1 MGTASS
7 PGVAQA
13 FLNVPA
19 GQWDER
25 IARARSL
32 AGNPSP
38 ASAILAFYADLA
50 SCQRTLA
57 GSSLRDELDVG
68 GPSDLLVV
76 VEPAARALPGLL
88 RWLQGHAPAA
98 LAHAAAEGAAIGIED
113 WKRLLEQRLVEGRID
128 EEGPAAFVVEAIL
141 QPFVQRVRP
150 VVERV
155 RLKADPTYDA
165 TYEARCP
172 VCASLPVAAAL
183 REEGHGGRRSLVCS
197 LCFAEW
203 DYRRIQCPAC
213 KENRFDAL
221 PVYSSDVP
229 VNARIDACDTCRTYI
244 KTIDLTRDGLAIPAV
259 DDLAT
264 LPLDLWA
271 RERGY
276 QRLYPNLLRI

>member
-7 PGVAQA
+7 PGLAQA
-13 FLNVPA
+13 FVNGPVGSASQA
-19 GQWDER
+19 GLWDQR

-32 AGNPSP
+32 AGNSSP

-50 SCQRTLA
+50 SFQRTLA
-57 GSSLRDELDVG
+57 GSIPRDRSTVDE
-68 GPSDLLVV
+68 PSTLLEVV
-76 VEPAARALPGLL
+76 KPAAHAIPGFLE
-88 RWLQGHAPAA
+88 WLQGHAPAA
-98 LAHAAAEGAAIGIED
+98 LAHAAAEGAAIGVDD
-113 WKRLLEQRLVEGRID
+113 WDRLLEQRLVEGRID
-128 EEGPAAFVVEAIL
+128 EDGPVAFVVEAIL
-141 QPFVQRVRP
+141 QPFVEHRKVRVQ
-150 VVERV
+150 
-155 RLKADPTYDA
+155 AAPTYG
-165 TYEARCP
+165 ARCP

-183 REEGHGGRRSLVCS
+183 REEGQGGRRSLVCS

-203 DYRRIQCPAC
+203 DYLRIQCPAC

-221 PVYSSDVP
+221 PVYSSNVP
-229 VNARIDACDTCRTYI
+229 ANARIDACDTCRTYI

-276 QRLYPNLLRI
+276 QRLYPNLLRV